1 VTVSQ
6 DIKSQLDIVD
16 VVSEHVQ
23 LRKSGNSYSGFCPF
37 HSNSRTPAFVVFP
50 HSQTWRCFGA
60 CADGGDIFA
69 FVMKKEGVD
78 FKEAMAHL
86 AQRAGV
92 SLESYDHR
100 DKVQQAE
107 DEKLG
112 DLLSAAADYFHQLFL
127 YAPQADFA
135 RRYVAERGLTEQTIS
150 DFQIGFALNSWDGCR
165 NHFTMQGY
173 TIEDLLDAG
182 LLTENQE
189 KGSRYDRFRNRLM
202 IPIRDSN
209 GRTVGF
215 GARTLDPDGLPK
227 YLNSPQTTLFDKSR
241 LLYGLDMAKRH
252 IREGRQAVIVEGY
265 MDVIQA
271 WQGGYHNVVAQMG
284 TALTEQQLTL
294 LKRYTK
300 RFVLALDADAAG
312 AKATLRSLEVARETL
327 DREAEAG
334 FDARGLVRHEGRLE
348 ADIRVVTL
356 PEGHDPDKLIRTNP
370 TLWPQLV
377 AQAKPVVE
385 YVIGVVT
392 AGLDINDAKAKT
404 AAAQQVLPL
413 IADVVDPIEREHYR
427 QLLART
433 LRVDERA
440 LSHAVSTPVRRL
452 KEQTAAP
459 EKVTVKKPPAVM
471 GRNVSTSLREANY
484 LRQCLGYLR
493 LVDQVDQK
501 LMLHKQPVVT
511 EADFATAEDRAL
523 LRFLKRQAS
532 RGTVAAVEE
541 LWDSLDETLR
551 ERAQSLLETP
561 AAPESELERLPDLLV
576 LSILD
581 WRLEKVKGLLA
592 DVKLLFKEA
601 QQEQTPDVIELYYQQ
616 LRELPLT
623 VLSLNK
629 AKWAM
634 SAVSRRRTEDAPSPV
649 K

>member
-1 VTVSQ
+1 
-6 DIKSQLDIVD
+6 
-16 VVSEHVQ
+16 
-23 LRKSGNSYSGFCPF
+23 
-37 HSNSRTPAFVVFP
+37 
-50 HSQTWRCFGA
+50 
-60 CADGGDIFA
+60 
-69 FVMKKEGVD
+69 
-78 FKEAMAHL
+78 
-86 AQRAGV
+86 
-92 SLESYDHR
+92 
-100 DKVQQAE
+100 
-107 DEKLG
+107 
-112 DLLSAAADYFHQLFL
+112 
-127 YAPQADFA
+127 
-135 RRYVAERGLTEQTIS
+135 
-150 DFQIGFALNSWDGCR
+150 
-165 NHFTMQGY
+165 
-173 TIEDLLDAG
+173 
-182 LLTENQE
+182 
-189 KGSRYDRFRNRLM
+189 
-202 IPIRDSN
+202 
-209 GRTVGF
+209 
-215 GARTLDPDGLPK
+215 
-227 YLNSPQTTLFDKSR
+227 
-241 LLYGLDMAKRH
+241 
-252 IREGRQAVIVEGY
+252 

-271 WQGGYHNVVAQMG
+271 WQAGYRNVIAQMG

-327 DREAEAG
+327 DREADTR

-356 PEGHDPDKLIRTNP
+356 PEGYDPDKLIRTDP
-370 TLWPQLV
+370 ALWPQLV

-392 AGLDINDAKAKT
+392 AGLDVNDAKAKT

-440 LSHAVSTPVRRL
+440 LSQAVAAPVRRL
-452 KEQTAAP
+452 KEQQKVGRAAGGAVHEP
-459 EKVTVKKPPAVM
+459 PVQKVVV
-471 GRNVSTSLREANY
+471 GRKVSTSLREANY
-484 LRQCLGYLR
+484 LRQCLTYPR

-523 LRFLKRQAS
+523 LRFLKRPAS
-532 RGTVAAVEE
+532 RGRVAVVEE
-541 LWDSLDETLR
+541 LWDSLDDALR
-551 ERAQSLLETP
+551 ERAQSLLATP

-592 DVKLLFKEA
+592 DVKQLFKEA

-634 SAVSRRRTEDAPSPV
+634 SAVSRRRTEDTISPV